1 MRCPIHVD
9 DISEVFVRVLLA
21 DAPRYNIYNS
31 GGEAISLGDLAGLV
45 REFIPAAQI
54 SFEHETGGKDTSG
67 NYLIDNTRLLQE
79 FEVEYPPFRQRV
91 LQIINDVRQ
100 DEGLPLIAG

>member
-1 MRCPIHVD
+1 
-9 DISEVFVRVLLA
+9 VRVLLA

-31 GGEAISLGDLAGLV
+31 GGEAISLGDLADLV
-45 REFIPAAQI
+45 REFIPDAQI
-54 SFEHETGGKDTSG
+54 SFENETGGKDTSG

-91 LQIINDVRQ
+91 LQIINEVRQ
-100 DEGLPLIAG
+100 DEALPLIAG